1 MSTPIRNQYLHLKA
15 QFPGAIMF
23 FRLGDF
29 YEMFDDDALTGS
41 RELELTLTSREFA
54 RGERSP
60 MCGVPYHAAEHHI
73 ARLVARGYKVAICE
87 QIGDPRT
94 AKGLVEREV
103 VRVVTPGTT
112 VEPALLDPRRNRYLA
127 AAMIKGDEAGVAYA
141 DVTTGEISTMA
152 LRGRPVEPLVER
164 ELVRVAPSEILWP
177 QTDGSDEP
185 PVAVPDAFVT
195 PFAPRYFTVA
205 VATRCI
211 TEHYALRAL
220 DGQPYAG
227 LPLAVGVA
235 GALLA
240 YLAQTQRALLPQL
253 RPITLH
259 APENHMVLDGPT
271 RRNLEIDQTMRGGTT
286 EGSLLWV
293 LDHTKTAMGARLL
306 RRWVGSP
313 LLQLGLVR
321 ERQDAVAAL
330 VENTALRQKLV
341 AGLAHLPDLERLTG
355 KVLQGTASPRDL
367 VSLRTALERAEA
379 LRDVIGGPAGAPGAG
394 STSGMALQ
402 DLVAGLDSCADVR
415 EEIGRAIVD
424 EPPAVIGEGRFIRPG
439 YVEELDSIEESVK
452 DARQWVASL
461 ERLEKERT
469 GIRSLRV
476 SYNKVFGYYI
486 EVSNANRDLVPG
498 DYIRKQTLVGAERY
512 ITPELKEREALIL
525 SADERRIALETS
537 LLAQLRE
544 TIAAQAPRLLRTAE
558 SLAGLDVY
566 AGLATIA
573 VERDYVRPELDEG
586 TRIEIVGGR
595 HPVVEVTQ
603 RETPFVPNDATLD
616 AAREQIIILTGPN
629 MSGKSCYL
637 RQTALITLLAQIG
650 SFVPAERARVGLV
663 DRIFTRVGAQDD
675 IATGHSTFMVE
686 MVETATILSSCT
698 PRSLLIL
705 DEVGRGTSTYD
716 GVAIAQALVEH
727 LHDTPRRAAKT
738 IFATHYHE
746 LNSLVE
752 RLSQVRNYRM
762 DVLEE
767 GDEVVF
773 LRKVVPGGADKS
785 YGIYVAELAGLPR
798 EVVRRARQILR
809 ELERKA
815 AADRAALDSLQL
827 SFFASPLDDAPAPV
841 VSQPNGSGGP
851 DGAISALLTELAGL
865 DVDNM
870 TPLQALAA
878 LARLRER
885 ARMGDGDAHNA

>member
-1 MSTPIRNQYLHLKA
+1 MT
-15 QFPGAIMF
+15 
-23 FRLGDF
+23 
-29 YEMFDDDALTGS
+29 E
-41 RELELTLTSREFA
+41 
-54 RGERSP
+54 
-60 MCGVPYHAAEHHI
+60 
-73 ARLVARGYKVAICE
+73 
-87 QIGDPRT
+87 
-94 AKGLVEREV
+94 
-103 VRVVTPGTT
+103 
-112 VEPALLDPRRNRYLA
+112 
-127 AAMIKGDEAGVAYA
+127 
-141 DVTTGEISTMA
+141 TTGAET
-152 LRGRPVEPLVER
+152 
-164 ELVRVAPSEILWP
+164 
-177 QTDGSDEP
+177 
-185 PVAVPDAFVT
+185 
-195 PFAPRYFTVA
+195 
-205 VATRCI
+205 
-211 TEHYALRAL
+211 
-220 DGQPYAG
+220 
-227 LPLAVGVA
+227 
-235 GALLA
+235 
-240 YLAQTQRALLPQL
+240 
-253 RPITLH
+253 
-259 APENHMVLDGPT
+259 
-271 RRNLEIDQTMRGGTT
+271 
-286 EGSLLWV
+286 
-293 LDHTKTAMGARLL
+293 
-306 RRWVGSP
+306 
-313 LLQLGLVR
+313 
-321 ERQDAVAAL
+321 
-330 VENTALRQKLV
+330 
-341 AGLAHLPDLERLTG
+341 
-355 KVLQGTASPRDL
+355 VLQA
-367 VSLRTALERAEA
+367 
-379 LRDVIGGPAGAPGAG
+379 
-394 STSGMALQ
+394 
-402 DLVAGLDSCADVR
+402 
-415 EEIGRAIVD
+415 
-424 EPPAVIGEGRFIRPG
+424 
-439 YVEELDSIEESVK
+439 
-452 DARQWVASL
+452 
-461 ERLEKERT
+461 
-469 GIRSLRV
+469 RSLRV
-476 SYNKVFGYYI
+476 SSNKVFGYYI
-486 EVSNANRDLVPG
+486 EVSNANRDLVPSE
-498 DYIRKQTLVGAERY
+498 YIRKQTLVGAERY

-566 AGLATIA
+566 AGLATVA

-586 TRIEIVGGR
+586 TRIEITGGR

-716 GVAIAQALVEH
+716 GVAIAQAIVEH

-746 LNSLVE
+746 LNSLAE
-752 RLSQVRNYRM
+752 RLSRVRNYRM

-827 SFFASPLDDAPAPV
+827 SFFAPPLDDAPTPV
-841 VSQPNGSGGP
+841 VSQPNGAGGP
-851 DGAISALLTELAGL
+851 DGALSALIAELAGL

-870 TPLQALAA
+870 TPLQALTT

-885 ARMGDGDAHNA
+885 ARIGDGDV